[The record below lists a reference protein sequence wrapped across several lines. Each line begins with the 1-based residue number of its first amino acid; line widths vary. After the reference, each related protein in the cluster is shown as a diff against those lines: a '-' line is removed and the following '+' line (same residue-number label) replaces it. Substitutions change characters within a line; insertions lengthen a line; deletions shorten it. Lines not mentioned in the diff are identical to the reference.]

1 MRHRIVAERLPD
13 GDTLKEWHMVRG
25 DEQLSMCGRELDP
38 GADEQPD
45 DAWGTETA
53 HPFCHTCGALYLRET
68 P

>member
-1 MRHRIVAERLPD
+1 MRHRIVAERPD

-25 DEQLSMCGRELDP
+25 DEKQAMCGHDLVE

-45 DAWGTETA
+45 DAWGTDRA
-53 HPFCHTCGALYLRET
+53 HPFCHTCGALYLREV

>member
-1 MRHRIVAERLPD
+1 MRHRIVAEKLPD

-25 DEQLSMCGRELDP
+25 DEQHAMCGHELE
-38 GADEQPD
+38 ANAEEQPD
-45 DAWGTETA
+45 GAWGTDTA